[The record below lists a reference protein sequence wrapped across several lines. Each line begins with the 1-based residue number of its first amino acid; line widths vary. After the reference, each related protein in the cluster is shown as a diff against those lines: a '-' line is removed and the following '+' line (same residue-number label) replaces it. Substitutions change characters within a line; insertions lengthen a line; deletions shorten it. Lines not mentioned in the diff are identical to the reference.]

1 MQISRLRGQSSQ
13 GAVLQG
19 DSFKFKLSVFFL
31 SGDLCDLEP
40 PLPISNREVKQ
51 VSVDDSDWATD
62 CESRSSPGNQTAS
75 GKPGAFCSKKDLR
88 GQSSQEV
95 LEGCHLREC
104 GDPFL
109 FGTNLYRFRV
119 KACLPAGRDVYQMGY

>member
-62 CESRSSPGNQTAS
+62 CESRSSL
-75 GKPGAFCSKKDLR
+75 GKPNNQLKGWFFGGDDL
-88 GQSSQEV
+88 
-95 LEGCHLREC
+95 
-104 GDPFL
+104 
-109 FGTNLYRFRV
+109 
-119 KACLPAGRDVYQMGY
+119 LPLMCPPR